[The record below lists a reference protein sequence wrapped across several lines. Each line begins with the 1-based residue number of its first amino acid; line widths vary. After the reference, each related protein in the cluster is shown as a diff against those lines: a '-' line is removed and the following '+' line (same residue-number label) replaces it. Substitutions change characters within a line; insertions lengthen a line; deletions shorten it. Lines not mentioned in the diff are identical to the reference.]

1 MKKWLIL
8 LSSTLLLF
16 TACTVSTEPT
26 TASDNEFS
34 SRSEE
39 SDASMSESESS
50 IVSPEPESES
60 VPEPGSS
67 TASLESE
74 PGSASESSPSSTSSA
89 ESSEESAI
97 PNPDIG
103 ADPSPEEVELS
114 RNAWNLQEHLR
125 EVLPL
130 ESYLYVCIDYVN
142 SDGGDLI
149 IGVVDEETVRSAVD
163 SYTGAPCRQVIYQ
176 PAECSLAQ
184 VMDLSRAIVDLDF
197 PDRTTTQTLP
207 AEAWRGGG
215 IEVIICADEDA
226 DADWIESEVL
236 RLADE
241 QEFPEEYI
249 YFARREGVSPLP
261 SGVNPDT

>member
-1 MKKWLIL
+1 
-8 LSSTLLLF
+8 
-16 TACTVSTEPT
+16 
-26 TASDNEFS
+26 
-34 SRSEE
+34 
-39 SDASMSESESS
+39 MSESESS
-50 IVSPEPESES
+50 NASLE
-60 VPEPGSS
+60 PEPGP
-67 TASLESE
+67 A
-74 PGSASESSPSSTSSA
+74 PESSPSSTSSA
-89 ESSEESAI
+89 ESSEESVI

-103 ADPSPEEVELS
+103 ANPSPEEIELS
-114 RNAWNLQEHLR
+114 RNAWNLQEHLKG
-125 EVLPL
+125 VLPP
-130 ESYLYVCIDYVN
+130 ESYLYVCSDYVN

-184 VMDLSRAIVDLDF
+184 VMDLSRAIANLDF
-197 PDRTTTQTLP
+197 PDRTTAQTLP

-236 RLADE
+236 CLADE

>member
-1 MKKWLIL
+1 MSKKIMIL
-8 LSSTLLLF
+8 ALAAIMVFGTIF
-16 TACTVSTEPT
+16 TGCGTQTEK
-26 TASDNEFS
+26 
-34 SRSEE
+34 EE
-39 SDASMSESESS
+39 SE
-50 IVSPEPESES
+50 
-60 VPEPGSS
+60 GSS
-67 TASLESE
+67 QTSQEELE
-74 PGSASESSPSSTSSA
+74 SASEPASPSSSVNPVE
-89 ESSEESAI
+89 ESST

-103 ADPSPEEVELS
+103 ANPSPEEIELS
-114 RNAWNLQEHLR
+114 RNAWNLQEHLK

-149 IGVVDEETVRSAVD
+149 IGVVDEETVRSTVD

-184 VMDLSRAIVDLDF
+184 VMDLSRAIADLDF
-197 PDRTTTQTLP
+197 PDRTTAQTLP

-261 SGVNPDT
+261 PGVNPDT

>member
-1 MKKWLIL
+1 
-8 LSSTLLLF
+8 
-16 TACTVSTEPT
+16 
-26 TASDNEFS
+26 
-34 SRSEE
+34 
-39 SDASMSESESS
+39 MSESESS

-114 RNAWNLQEHLR
+114 RNAWNLQEHLK

>member
-1 MKKWLIL
+1 M
-8 LSSTLLLF
+8 
-16 TACTVSTEPT
+16 
-26 TASDNEFS
+26 
-34 SRSEE
+34 
-39 SDASMSESESS
+39 
-50 IVSPEPESES
+50 
-60 VPEPGSS
+60 
-67 TASLESE
+67 
-74 PGSASESSPSSTSSA
+74 
-89 ESSEESAI
+89 I

-103 ADPSPEEVELS
+103 ANPSPEEIELG
-114 RNAWNLQEHLR
+114 RNAWNLQEHLK

-149 IGVVDEETVRSAVD
+149 IGVVDEETVRPAVD

-184 VMDLSRAIVDLDF
+184 VMDLSRAIADLDF
-197 PDRTTTQTLP
+197 PDRTTAHTLP
-207 AEAWRGGG
+207 DQGGRGGG
-215 IEVIICADEDA
+215 IDVIICADEDA

-249 YFARREGVSPLP
+249 YFGRREGVSPLP
-261 SGVNPDT
+261 PGVNPDT